1 MNFCKYLLK
10 DKNKLTKKVFVD
22 KEITYSQLLKD
33 IEIVTTNLKSNERK
47 IIGISFENSYE
58 FIIYYLSIINSNNIA
73 LIIEKGLPIKKY
85 NELLDKYEISLFFTD
100 LKLNLGALS
109 NQYEISSDILKK
121 SNCVKLTKKNKIDK
135 INNKYFKDVSLILF
149 TSGSTGEK
157 KGVMLTN
164 SNLISNTKS
173 ILKVLPVKRTD
184 VVNLVLPLSYSFG
197 LSVLNTHL
205 KVGSSFFFHNSPFVG
220 SVTKEIKDKKCTCF
234 YGVPSTYKILMDK
247 TNFINE
253 NLKQIKFL
261 AQAGGELSS
270 VYKKKLQ
277 QNLKINFLY
286 VWGYRSVSPIILFK
300 CKISLKKIK
309 SIGKPLDGVKFKLFK
324 TNSSEHRELGVSGKN
339 IMKGYLF
346 EEKLTQSSFKKKY
359 YLTGDLATRDKEG
372 FYYIIKRKDKVLKR
386 FGFKIQISFIENKI
400 NNLDFVVKSKIK
412 LFKDNKMTLK
422 VYVKK
427 NSFHLKKKIN
437 EFLRSNFASY
447 EIPNEII
454 IEKFNNQIL
463 ELKN

>member
-205 KVGSSFFFHNSPFVG
+205 KVGSSFFFS
-220 SVTKEIKDKKCTCF
+220 
-234 YGVPSTYKILMDK
+234 
-247 TNFINE
+247 
-253 NLKQIKFL
+253 Q
-261 AQAGGELSS
+261 
-270 VYKKKLQ
+270 
-277 QNLKINFLY
+277 
-286 VWGYRSVSPIILFK
+286 
-300 CKISLKKIK
+300 
-309 SIGKPLDGVKFKLFK
+309 
-324 TNSSEHRELGVSGKN
+324 
-339 IMKGYLF
+339 
-346 EEKLTQSSFKKKY
+346 LTIC
-359 YLTGDLATRDKEG
+359 R
-372 FYYIIKRKDKVLKR
+372 
-386 FGFKIQISFIENKI
+386 
-400 NNLDFVVKSKIK
+400 
-412 LFKDNKMTLK
+412 
-422 VYVKK
+422 
-427 NSFHLKKKIN
+427 
-437 EFLRSNFASY
+437 LRYQRN
-447 EIPNEII
+447 
-454 IEKFNNQIL
+454 
-463 ELKN
+463 